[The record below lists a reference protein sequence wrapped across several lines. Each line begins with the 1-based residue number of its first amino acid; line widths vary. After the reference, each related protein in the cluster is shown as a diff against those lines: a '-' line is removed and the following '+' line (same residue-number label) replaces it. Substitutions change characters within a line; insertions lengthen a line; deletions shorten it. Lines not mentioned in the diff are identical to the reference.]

1 MNIKPIRIT
10 NNLNKIKL
18 NLEPSNINNL
28 NNSKTT
34 NINTTSSNNEIED
47 LYFPVD
53 EAPNITNIN
62 LNNTTTPPELPLYGY
77 DENGAISLNR
87 PHPKLTQKMTEL
99 VELSEKEGI
108 PIRVTETVRT
118 VKRQNKLYNKG
129 RDDEGNII
137 KKEKVVTN
145 AKGEDYSSLHQWG
158 IAFDIC
164 IDEKGSEYDEE
175 KLKKVGELGKSIGLE
190 WGGDW
195 TTFED
200 TPHFQLKGYGSS
212 VQVLKDEY
220 QNPGN
225 FADTWNN

>member
-1 MNIKPIRIT
+1 
-10 NNLNKIKL
+10 
-18 NLEPSNINNL
+18 
-28 NNSKTT
+28 
-34 NINTTSSNNEIED
+34 
-47 LYFPVD
+47 
-53 EAPNITNIN
+53 
-62 LNNTTTPPELPLYGY
+62 
-77 DENGAISLNR
+77 
-87 PHPKLTQKMTEL
+87 MTEL